1 LYRFSDGKVQRLGT
15 LPFRV
20 SRIAELGGMTV
31 SRDGRWALVSA
42 TDVWESDIMI
52 ADGVR

>member
-1 LYRFSDGKVQRLGT
+1 MGQRVGT

-31 SRDGRWALVSA
+31 SRDGRWALVST
-42 TDVWESDIMI
+42 TDVWESDIMV
-52 ADGVR
+52 ADAVR